1 MKNGTK
7 DRLRKRFIRVN
18 EASISGQNFTCFEC
32 RKPRCI
38 KVDCSYIVKENP
50 FKGKAEKK
58 TRRAYIAWEDN
69 DDCSNSKL

>member
-18 EASISGQNFTCFEC
+18 EASISGQISLASNAEN
-32 RKPRCI
+32 R
-38 KVDCSYIVKENP
+38 VKENP

-58 TRRAYIAWEDN
+58 TRKAYIAWEDN